1 MSDITEQEPS
11 QMIGELSKALSNK
24 VDKTERVSKH
34 CSKIDTTLTA
44 EKEEWSVNKSPSWD

>member
-34 CSKIDTTLTA
+34 CSKIYTTLTA
-44 EKEEWSVNKSPSWD
+44 EKEEWSVNKSPS

>member
-1 MSDITEQEPS
+1 MSDINEQEPS

-44 EKEEWSVNKSPSWD
+44 EKEEWSVNKSPS